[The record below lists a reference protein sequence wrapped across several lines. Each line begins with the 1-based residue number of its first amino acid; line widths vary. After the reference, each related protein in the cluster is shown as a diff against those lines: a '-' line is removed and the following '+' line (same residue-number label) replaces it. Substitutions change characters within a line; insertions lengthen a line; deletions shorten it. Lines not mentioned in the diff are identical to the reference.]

1 MSDTRSQGSSRSRNK
16 ARLPLPSQLSNTGEV
31 DLLSQFSGNSDPK
44 SKKSSKRS
52 KNLPLPSGQ
61 GDAAGDL
68 LSSLLGGSSETRSN
82 NSKSSR
88 RKKLPLPSN
97 GAESSLLND
106 FLEPS
111 SSTSTTSNQ
120 NRSGNRLA
128 PSFAREKS
136 HLSSGSHTVEGESG
150 AQDLLERLTNLS
162 SRSNESGS
170 KRSINTNGSR
180 RNLPKPSQMGKTDDL
195 LSMFSSTQPQE
206 HDYDSENIVYEP
218 ADDDEAENEDYFDEG
233 NPPMSPRDTLKEASD
248 VLSILSGHGGGIKPS
263 VLTGRVKYSDD
274 DSKSMSSAG
283 SRERPESQISG
294 KGYISDKSSMVSASN
309 QKSSGLAA
317 SLTSSGHEGRQWNQN
332 RAYFLRTAKLR
343 EAKKNSPLG
352 KWLPGGSMSS
362 STRSK
367 NYSNRDEEEEEETLE
382 SAPEAD
388 QAFVEHLQLELEE
401 ARRIIRSHEQKI
413 LALQDEVEAARE
425 SCMEEECERV
435 EAEIEKE
442 KVHNEN
448 RLLKERNESV
458 SQKIDRITDLFQN
471 FDATLCDFET
481 YDRLKVQIQNL
492 ERTKSNSRIPPLK
505 ENTRSMS
512 NLDRPQSSTIAIQ
525 TDELRTVKSMGD
537 VLTSNALVRTSSLS
551 DIENADPKQLTNEIS
566 EAGGLV
572 ISSVATGKE
581 IAIPF
586 ENKPTS
592 FKVAILGYWMKALI
606 LRESDFSGSLYKH
619 L

>member
-1 MSDTRSQGSSRSRNK
+1 M
-16 ARLPLPSQLSNTGEV
+16 
-31 DLLSQFSGNSDPK
+31 DLLSQFSDSVP

-52 KNLPLPSGQ
+52 KNLPLPSMQ
-61 GDAAGDL
+61 GDGDL
-68 LSSLLGGSSETRSN
+68 LSSLLSNSDSRSN
-82 NSKSSR
+82 TSKSSR

-97 GAESSLLND
+97 GENASSLLGD

-111 SSTSTTSNQ
+111 SSTSNK
-120 NRSGNRLA
+120 SGKRLA
-128 PSFAREKS
+128 PSFGRENNL
-136 HLSSGSHTVEGESG
+136 LSSGSHTVEGESG

-170 KRSINTNGSR
+170 KRSVNTNGSR
-180 RNLPKPSQMGKTDDL
+180 RNLPKPSQVSKGDDL
-195 LSMFSSTQPQE
+195 LSMFSSQPQE
-206 HDYDSENIVYEP
+206 NDYDSENIVYEP
-218 ADDDEAENEDYFDEG
+218 VDDDEVEQDEDYFDEG
-233 NPPMSPRDTLKEASD
+233 NPPMSPRDTLAQASD

-263 VLTGRVKYSDD
+263 VLTGRVKYSDE

-283 SRERPESQISG
+283 SRDRPESQISG
-294 KGYISDKSSMVSASN
+294 KGYISDKSSLVSN

-317 SLTSSGHEGRQWNQN
+317 SLTNSGHEGKQWNQN

-367 NYSNRDEEEEEETLE
+367 AYNRNEEEEEYVEE
-382 SAPEAD
+382 MAEQD
-388 QAFVEHLQLELEE
+388 QALVEHLQLELEE
-401 ARRIIRSHEQKI
+401 ARRVIRSHEQKI

-448 RLLKERNESV
+448 RLLKVQINTLERNKS
-458 SQKIDRITDLFQN
+458 SP
-471 FDATLCDFET
+471 
-481 YDRLKVQIQNL
+481 RLPQL
-492 ERTKSNSRIPPLK
+492 PD
-505 ENTRSMS
+505 NTRSMS
-512 NLDRPQSSTIAIQ
+512 NLDRPQSTTIAIQ

-537 VLTSNALVRTSSLS
+537 VLTKRELVRTSSLS
-551 DIENADPKQLTNEIS
+551 DIENADPKELANEIS
-566 EAGGLV
+566 EAGGL
-572 ISSVATGKE
+572 IIQASAGRQ

-586 ENKPTS
+586 ENKSTS
-592 FKVAILGYWMKALI
+592 FKVEIIGYWMKAL
-606 LRESDFSGSLYKH
+606 LFRESDFSGSLYKH
-619 L
+619 Q

>member
-413 LALQDEVEAARE
+413 LALQTELGCELSRAFRGFTAYFRLLRRPDLKDEVEAARE

-448 RLLKERNESV
+448 RL
-458 SQKIDRITDLFQN
+458 
-471 FDATLCDFET
+471 
-481 YDRLKVQIQNL
+481 LKVQIQNL